1 MPSHPLS
8 SRILQVAAGFLL
20 AVVAVASAVLVEIRS
35 QAISR
40 SDEQIERA
48 VAAAE
53 IEFNRA
59 VLNVDMKL
67 ASLPDL
73 MRKAPSETDA
83 LGPVLAGLQ
92 ERQLLVSDLAV
103 LDADGRV
110 VATALRATRLTGP
123 ALPHGFVESIRRRP
137 FATVVLSDPVVS
149 RATGE
154 RCLVVGR
161 AVALPGLPTAVAVA
175 EVPLDLLLPTSAA
188 TVMGVPGLSL
198 SVERTDGR
206 VLATQPA
213 DDRAMVLR
221 RETPTSRPLSGQ
233 PVTSRAADGA
243 DERVA
248 TRPTLY
254 DGVYVVA
261 RRGLGDVFADW
272 RQQAVWIGGVATL
285 FLVLIAAAAAA
296 ARAQVARL
304 ARARQE
310 TAASAE
316 LLEQALH
323 AMGDAFLL
331 CDEDDRVLRWNARYE
346 EIFPWLQPVL
356 RPGVTYRELAQAA
369 AVKRF
374 GPHATQEAV
383 AWAKARVDE
392 RRQVTDGRVVQQ
404 ELHSGV
410 IVSIVERRMPDGGI
424 VSVYHDMSAKERQL
438 AQAKAAA
445 DAANEAKSQF
455 VANMSHE
462 IRTPLNAVLGLNE
475 LLLRGRLDESQRQY
489 AELMRTSGQLLL
501 SLINDVLDL
510 SRIEAGLFEV
520 HVEPFVPRQV
530 AQEVL
535 AVLADR
541 AESQRLTLNLED
553 RTPPETCLLGDAVRL
568 RQVLFNLV
576 GNALKFTEHGG
587 VTVRLGLQRDGSD
600 SAGCTLRVAVQDT
613 GAGIGPELLPR
624 LFERFVQ
631 ADGSATRRHGGS
643 GLGLA
648 ITREV
653 VTRLGGQI
661 EVQSAPGAGS
671 TFTVTLPCSFASE
684 QALAPAHAME
694 APPGSAV
701 ALRVLVAEDNA
712 VNQVLIQALMHHL
725 GHEVEVVGNARD
737 AVDKLASGSF
747 DLVLMDMQMPELDG
761 CEATR
766 RIRRLPE
773 GLANVPIIAMTA
785 NARPEDR
792 QTCLDAGMD
801 EHVAKPVDFLALQA
815 AMARAIDKRRALGS
829 RLAQDTVAAR

>member
-1 MPSHPLS
+1 MPNHPLS

-20 AVVAVASAVLVEIRS
+20 AVVAVASTVLVEIRS
-35 QAISR
+35 QAIAR

-67 ASLPDL
+67 ASLPGLILGDTSD
-73 MRKAPSETDA
+73 ADA

-92 ERQLLVSDLAV
+92 ERQLLISDLAV

-110 VATALRATRLTGP
+110 VGTALRATRLTGP
-123 ALPHGFVESIRRRP
+123 ALPHGFIESIRRRP
-137 FATVVLSDPVVS
+137 SATVVLSDPIVS

-154 RCLVVGR
+154 RSLIIGR
-161 AVALPGLPTAVAVA
+161 AVSLPGLPSAVAVA

-198 SVERTDGR
+198 SVERSDGR

-213 DDRAMVLR
+213 DDRAMTVR
-221 RETPTSRPLSGQ
+221 REMPTLRPLSGQ
-233 PVTSRAADGA
+233 PVTSRAEDGIN
-243 DERVA
+243 ERVA

-261 RRGLGDVFADW
+261 RRDLGDVFADW
-272 RQQAVWIGGVATL
+272 RQQAVWIGAVAT
-285 FLVLIAAAAAA
+285 FFVLLIVAAAAA

-316 LLEQALH
+316 LLEQALD

-331 CDEDDRVLRWNARYE
+331 CDVDDRVLRWNARYE

-356 RPGVTYRELAQAA
+356 RPGVTYRELALAA
-369 AVKRF
+369 AKKRF
-374 GPHATQEAV
+374 GPDATQEAV
-383 AWAKARVDE
+383 AWAKARVEE
-392 RRQVTDGRVVQQ
+392 RRQVADGRVVQQ
-404 ELHSGV
+404 ALHSGV

-438 AQAKAAA
+438 AQAKAEAE
-445 DAANEAKSQF
+445 AANEAKSQF

-475 LLLRGRLDESQRQY
+475 LLLQGRLDESQRRY

-520 HVEPFVPRQV
+520 HEEPFVPRQV

-541 AESQRLTLNLED
+541 AESQRLMLTLED
-553 RTPPETCLLGDAVRL
+553 HTPPETRLLGDALRL

-576 GNALKFTEHGG
+576 GNALKFTEHGR
-587 VTVRLGLQRDGSD
+587 VSVRLAILRGGSD
-600 SAGCTLRVAVQDT
+600 SPGCMLRVAVEDT
-613 GAGIGPELLPR
+613 GVGIEPELLPR

-653 VTRLGGQI
+653 VTRLGGHI
-661 EVQSAPGAGS
+661 EVQSVLGAGS
-671 TFTVTLPCSFASE
+671 TFTVTLPCSFAAAQTSSTV
-684 QALAPAHAME
+684 QAMAAA
-694 APPGSAV
+694 PGSTAP
-701 ALRVLVAEDNA
+701 LRVLVAEDNT

-725 GHEVEVVGNARD
+725 GHEVEVVGNGRD
-737 AVDKLASGSF
+737 AVDRLASGGF
-747 DLVLMDMQMPELDG
+747 DLVLMDMQMPEVDG

-766 RIRRLPE
+766 WIRRLPE
-773 GLANVPIIAMTA
+773 EAANVPIIAMTA

-801 EHVAKPVDFLALQA
+801 EHVAKPIDFSALQA
-815 AMARAIDKRRALGS
+815 AMAAAIERR
-829 RLAQDTVAAR
+829 RLLRSKVVQDPVAAR